1 MITMFDKTQSNIFKQ
16 GTKILRAIAEHYDSG
31 GMDDPKANDSMMIL
45 FGLVAENKVEAIVCP
60 DTGVVKWSL
69 KKEYQD
75 FLDKQRKELYNGEN
89 IMKGPW

>member
-1 MITMFDKTQSNIFKQ
+1 MFDRTESNIFKQ

-75 FLDKQRKELYNGEN
+75 FLDNQRKELYNGEN
-89 IMKGPW
+89 ITKGPW